1 MAFESMTTPKSDI
14 PIYALGILLGI
25 CAGILEITVGDMLAT
40 ALFALI
46 STLVLGFLR
55 PRHAWRWIFVVGI
68 FVPVFR
74 LAAYLLLDQK
84 PYRAQIW
91 ASGLGL
97 LTGVAGAY
105 SGVFARLGVDE
116 LVRSKTH
123 TQ

>member
-1 MAFESMTTPKSDI
+1 MTAPKSDI

-123 TQ
+123 SQ